1 MIIDGLVLATLL
13 LSALIAF
20 FRGFVREVL
29 TLCGLAG
36 ALASAYFFSP
46 YLVPF
51 VQDMLGSDPD
61 ARLFG
66 ILPMSVAA
74 NVGAFAAVFLITL
87 ILLTLVAHA
96 ISHGLHAAGLGSV
109 DRTLG
114 VLFGL
119 LRGAVL
125 ILLFYIP
132 FYFTAADAQKAEWF
146 QGSATL
152 PVIDM
157 AAHAIEPYLPDY
169 KPAPKDGE
177 KTDAPQEPAEP
188 APEEPAEPKPEA
200 KGFDRLD
207 SLMRQALESDSGPE
221 IVKGAMQGYSQ
232 QQNDALDNTVKAV
245 NENDKPAAN
254 P

>member
-1 MIIDGLVLATLL
+1 MIIDGLVLAALL

-36 ALASAYFFSP
+36 AVAAAYFFSP
-46 YLVPF
+46 ALVPL
-51 VQDMLGSDPD
+51 VQDLLGNDPD

-66 ILPMSVAA
+66 ILPLSVAA

-125 ILLFYIP
+125 ILLFYMP

-146 QGSATL
+146 KGSSTL
-152 PVIDM
+152 PIVDV
-157 AAHAIEPYLPDY
+157 AARAIEPYLPDY
-169 KPAPKDGE
+169 QSPPKE
-177 KTDAPQEPAEP
+177 EDASEASV
-188 APEEPAEPKPEA
+188 PEEEESETEA

-207 SLMRQALESDSGPE
+207 GLMRQALESDSGPD
-221 IVKGAMQGYSQ
+221 IVKGVVDGYTQ
-232 QQNDALDNTVKAV
+232 EQNDAIGQTMKAV
-245 NENDKPAAN
+245 NENDQPATKP
-254 P
+254 